1 MNRTM
6 ITAHS
11 GCDNTEPNSMVG
23 IIAALNK
30 NVDFIEVDL
39 RLYKENVYLS
49 HNVVDGNQLDRY
61 VTFKE
66 ALKLLALEKVKLNCD
81 LKEIG
86 VFEYALKDLREYGM
100 EERAIFTGDYDTS
113 KIDANAKYRYFLNV
127 ERKDL
132 QLYKNIIED
141 QDADKIIDFYK
152 NCKDSTM
159 AALNMNYRCIS
170 PSAQAMFYT
179 SGIPISYWTVDD
191 PNEIDRLLQNNVFS
205 ITTNNI
211 AYAVKARERILGV

>member
-1 MNRTM
+1 M

-11 GCDNTEPNSMVG
+11 GCDNTAPNSMEG

-39 RLYKENVYLS
+39 RLYKEKVYLS
-49 HNVVDGNQLDRY
+49 HDVVDGNQLDRY
-61 VTFKE
+61 VTFQE
-66 ALKLLALEKVKLNCD
+66 VLKLLALDKVNLNCD

-100 EERAIFTGDYDTS
+100 EERAIFTGDYDNS
-113 KIDANAKYRYFLNV
+113 KIDTNAKYRYFLNV

-132 QLYKNIIED
+132 QLYNNIIED

-152 NCKDSTM
+152 NNKDSTM
-159 AALNMNYRCIS
+159 AALNMNYRSIS
-170 PSAQAMFYT
+170 PSAQTMFYT

-211 AYAVKARERILGV
+211 AYAVIARERMLGVL

>member
-1 MNRTM
+1 M

-11 GCDNTEPNSMVG
+11 GCDNTAPNSMEG
-23 IIAALNK
+23 IIAALSK
-30 NVDFIEVDL
+30 NIDIIEVDL

-49 HNVVDGNQLDRY
+49 HDVVDGNQLDRY
-61 VTFKE
+61 VTFQE
-66 ALKLLALEKVKLNCD
+66 VLKLLAIDKVNLNCD

-100 EERAIFTGDYDTS
+100 EERAIFTGDYDNS
-113 KIDANAKYRYFLNV
+113 KIDTNAKYRYFLNV

-132 QLYKNIIED
+132 QLYNNIIED

-152 NCKDSTM
+152 NSKDNTM

-170 PSAQAMFYT
+170 PSAQAMLYA

-211 AYAVKARERILGV
+211 AYAVIARERILGVL